1 MSNITIATRRVEGI
15 CVRCGKVPAREGKTR
30 CSECAKIHSA
40 ECKQRYINKKRK
52 KPSKPTVADINRLAM
67 ENGMSYGKYV
77 AMMNGKKK
85 LG

>member
-15 CVRCGKVPAREGKTR
+15 CLRCGKVPARSGKLY
-30 CSECAKIHSA
+30 CAECAKLFSA
-40 ECKQRYINKKRK
+40 ENKQRYINKKRK
-52 KPSKPTVADINRLAM
+52 RQNKPTVADINRLAM

-85 LG
+85 